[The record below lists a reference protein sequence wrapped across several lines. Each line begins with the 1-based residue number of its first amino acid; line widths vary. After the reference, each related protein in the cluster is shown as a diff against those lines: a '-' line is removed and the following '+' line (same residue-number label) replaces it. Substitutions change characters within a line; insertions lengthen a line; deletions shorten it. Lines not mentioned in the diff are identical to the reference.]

1 MWLREL
7 RAWICFLRQL
17 LASLDN
23 EALEVMRKVM
33 TDWRERRRGGRVATD
48 GGGGMAELKENVS
61 VPVGAGEWD
70 EAVGLPICVVC
81 QNVSRRGF

>member
-1 MWLREL
+1 
-7 RAWICFLRQL
+7 
-17 LASLDN
+17 
-23 EALEVMRKVM
+23 M

-61 VPVGAGEWD
+61 VPLGAGEWD